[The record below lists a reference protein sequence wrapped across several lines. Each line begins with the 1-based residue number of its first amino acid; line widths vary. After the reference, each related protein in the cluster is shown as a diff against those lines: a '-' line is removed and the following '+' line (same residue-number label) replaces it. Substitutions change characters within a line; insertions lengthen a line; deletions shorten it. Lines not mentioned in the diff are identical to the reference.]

1 MVKVNDYDVI
11 EGLYYSEDYAWVKV
25 IGDKVK
31 VGITDYAQKQLREIV
46 FAELPEAGDEIIRGD
61 SYGALES
68 VKAVSDLIAPI
79 TGTVEEVN
87 MRITDAPEILN
98 QDPYIEGWILIVSPR
113 NLDEDLEKLMT
124 FEKSVEWHKSVD
136 QED

>member
-25 IGDKVK
+25 LGDKVK

-68 VKAVSDLIAPI
+68 VKAVSDLIAPV

-87 MRITDAPEILN
+87 MKITDAPEILN
-98 QDPYIEGWILIVSPR
+98 QDPYVEGWILIVSPK

-124 FEKSVEWHKSVD
+124 FERSLEWHKGVD